1 VAEALTVKVAPSI
14 LASDFSRLG
23 AEVRRAEA
31 AGADLLHLDVMDG
44 HFVPNLTIGPDLVRA
59 VRRCTSL
66 PLNVHLMIENPER
79 FFGSFVDAGA
89 NGIVFHI
96 EVSKD
101 ASQNINRLRELG
113 VEPGMSLNPETP
125 VEQVFEYLGSV
136 DFMLVMS
143 VHPGFGGQKFIPES
157 LDRIRSLREEARGT
171 NPTLDIA
178 VDGGINDETARQVV
192 EAGANVL
199 VAGTALFSS
208 DDMAE
213 VMRRLRG

>member
-1 VAEALTVKVAPSI
+1 MAEALTVKVAPSI

-23 AEVRRAEA
+23 EEVRRAEA

-44 HFVPNLTIGPDLVRA
+44 HFVPNLTIGPDVVRA

-79 FFGSFVDAGA
+79 FFQSFSDAGA

-125 VEQVFEYLGSV
+125 VEQVFDYLGSI

-143 VHPGFGGQKFIPES
+143 VHPGFGGQKLIPES
-157 LDRIRSLREEARGT
+157 LDRIRSLREEATGT

-213 VMRRLRG
+213 AIRRLRG

>member
-1 VAEALTVKVAPSI
+1 MAEGLTVKVAPSI

-44 HFVPNLTIGPDLVRA
+44 HFVPNLTIGPDVVRA
-59 VRRCTSL
+59 VRGCTSL

-79 FFGSFVDAGA
+79 FFGSFVEAGA

-101 ASQNINRLRELG
+101 ASQNIKRLRELG
-113 VEPGMSLNPETP
+113 VEPGMSLNPGTP
-125 VEQVFEYLGSV
+125 VEQVFEYLGSI

-208 DDMAE
+208 DNMAE